1 MAKVNLSSAKGLE
14 DLGDKIAKVQ
24 QLLKNYDEFLQTA
37 EKYGDS
43 VEELLKELGTKNNL
57 FKDGLK
63 AALG

>member
-37 EKYGDS
+37 DKYGDS

-63 AALG
+63 AVLG